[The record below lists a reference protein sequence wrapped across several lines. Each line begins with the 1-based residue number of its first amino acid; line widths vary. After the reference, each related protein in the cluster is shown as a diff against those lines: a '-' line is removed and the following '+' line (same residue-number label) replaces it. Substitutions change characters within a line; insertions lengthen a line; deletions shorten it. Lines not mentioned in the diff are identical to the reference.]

1 MQGHPDGQVLEA
13 VSVRSSGG
21 NADKGAT
28 PLRPEA
34 ASPIAS
40 SQAYERNLRLK
51 HPHSR
56 RPAKR
61 WGWGEPLCRCQ
72 LHYWHEKPKGEP
84 TLVSAEQPEGQGRAV
99 ERPPEWVY
107 RRGLKLEETYATMN
121 VGNPSIRPARTG
133 LPAVEVMLG
142 SRRSHSSLRTGKPS
156 TWRRAPVVRTKKEN

>member
-13 VSVRSSGG
+13 VPVRSSGG

-51 HPHSR
+51 HPIHDAPLNDGDGASPCVDAISVSGTKSR
-56 RPAKR
+56 KVNRIWFPRNNQRGRSEGGK
-61 WGWGEPLCRCQ
+61 
-72 LHYWHEKPKGEP
+72 P
-84 TLVSAEQPEGQGRAV
+84 TLR
-99 ERPPEWVY
+99 VY
-107 RRGLKLEETYATMN
+107 RRGLKQEETYAAMN

-142 SRRSHSSLRTGKPS
+142 SRRSHSSLRTVTPS
-156 TWRRAPVVRTKKEN
+156 TWRRAPVVRTKEN